1 MRRLLPSLLIAGALV
16 APASTHAATP
26 TKWLCRPGL
35 SNPCNGSLTAT
46 NAAAG
51 NRVER
56 TPLAKDAPIDCFY
69 VYPTVSSRPTINAP
83 LKADPEQR
91 AIATFQAAR
100 FSSQCRVYAPL
111 YRQVTLAGIA
121 DPAKETPKADAIA
134 YGDVRDA
141 WRSYLRNDNHGR
153 GVVLIGHS
161 QGSFVLRKLIHDEID
176 PKASARRRLVSAL
189 LLGGNVTVRK
199 GSDVGGD
206 FKNIRACRSSTQIGC
221 VVAYSAF
228 NAVPPADAL
237 FGRVSGY
244 GRGRLAG
251 RDPKTLQV
259 LCTNPAALGGGTAR
273 LKTYTPV
280 LAFPGALGTAIN
292 AFIGPLPDV
301 STPWLRPP
309 GYYTAHCS
317 TAGGAS
323 VLQIAA
329 HGGARVFKA
338 SPTPQWGLHLGDVN
352 VALGD
357 LTDLVGRQ
365 AKAYAKA
372 R

>member
-1 MRRLLPSLLIAGALV
+1 MRRLLPVLLICGACAAPTVAG
-16 APASTHAATP
+16 AATP
-26 TKWLCRPGL
+26 TKWLCRPG
-35 SNPCNGSLTAT
+35 STNPCNGSLTAT

-56 TPLAKDAPIDCFY
+56 TPLAKDAPVDCFY

-111 YRQVTLAGIA
+111 YRQITLAGIA
-121 DPAKETPKADAIA
+121 DPAKVTAKALAIA

-176 PKASARRRLVSAL
+176 PKASARRLLVSAL

-206 FKNIRACRSSTQIGC
+206 FKNVRACRSSTQIGC

-228 NAVPPADAL
+228 NEVPPADAL

-244 GRGRLAG
+244 GRGSLAG

-280 LAFPGALGTAIN
+280 LAFPGALGAAIN

-323 VLQIAA
+323 VLQIGA

-357 LTDLVGRQ
+357 LTDLVGRE
-365 AKAYAKA
+365 AAAYAKA